1 MGIMIFG
8 ILVIV
13 VGFVLAAS
21 LKNGRA
27 AGAGKAFGALG
38 CVLGVILIVAS
49 CFSSVPTGH
58 TGILTTFGKVE
69 DVTYEAGV
77 HFILPWQKVVNMDNR
92 VQKLTKNLDA
102 FSSDIQEVTLIYTLN
117 YRIESSQAQ
126 KLYSTVGTNYAVTI
140 IEPKIEDAVKTITAQ
155 YNAENLVSKRAE
167 LGDKIEGLLTESLS
181 TYNIIVTSTAVENLD
196 FTDEFTN
203 AVEAKQVA
211 EQNKIKAKTEQERQT
226 MEKEEELKRN
236 KAAAESAAAVAEIEA
251 NAAATVA
258 KIQAN
263 ADMEVSKIQADA
275 AEYAGQREAAMNKAI
290 SESLTKELIDY
301 YYIKQWNGE
310 LPSTYMGSDNVSTIV
325 GLDGA
330 EK

>member
-1 MGIMIFG
+1 MGLLFFG
-8 ILVIV
+8 LIILVAGIIV
-13 VGFVLAAS
+13 AVS
-21 LKNGRA
+21 MKHSRA
-27 AGAGKAFGALG
+27 AIAGRIIGVVAVLLG
-38 CVLGVILIVAS
+38 IVIIITS
-49 CFSSVPTGH
+49 CFATVPTGH

-69 DVTYEAGV
+69 DTTYEAGV

-92 VQKLTKNLDA
+92 VQKLTKDMEA
-102 FSSDIQEVTLIYTLN
+102 FSSDIQEVTLKYTLN

-126 KLYSTVGTNYAVTI
+126 KLYKTVGVNYATTI

-167 LGDKIEGLLTESLS
+167 LGDKIEMLLTDSLS
-181 TYNIIVTSTAVENLD
+181 SYNIIVTSTAVENLD

-236 KAAAESAAAVAEIEA
+236 EAAALSAAKVAKTEAEAAAE
-251 NAAATVA
+251 VA

-263 ADMEVSKIQADA
+263 ADLEVSKIQADA
-275 AEYAGQREAAMNKAI
+275 AEYAGQKEAAKNKAI
-290 SESLTKELIDY
+290 SESITEELIKY
-301 YYIKQWNGE
+301 YYILQWNGE
-310 LPSTYMGSDNVSTIV
+310 LPETYMGTENVNTI
-325 GLDGA
+325 LDIT
-330 EK
+330 K

>member
-1 MGIMIFG
+1 MGLLIFG
-8 ILVIV
+8 LIIAVAGVIIAVSMKHSRAAVAGRIIGV
-13 VGFVLAAS
+13 VGFI
-21 LKNGRA
+21 
-27 AGAGKAFGALG
+27 
-38 CVLGVILIVAS
+38 LGVAVIVTS
-49 CFSSVPTGH
+49 CFATVPTGH

-69 DVTYEAGV
+69 DTTYEAGV

-92 VQKLTKNLDA
+92 VQKLTKDMEA
-102 FSSDIQEVTLIYTLN
+102 FSSDIQEVTLKYTLN

-126 KLYSTVGTNYAVTI
+126 KLYKTVGVNYATTI

-167 LGDKIEGLLTESLS
+167 LGDKIEMLLTDSLS
-181 TYNIIVTSTAVENLD
+181 SYNIIVTSTAVENLD

-236 KAAAESAAAVAEIEA
+236 EAAALSAAKVAKTEAEAAAE
-251 NAAATVA
+251 VA

-263 ADMEVSKIQADA
+263 ADLEVSKIQADA
-275 AEYAGQREAAMNKAI
+275 AEYAGQKEAAKNKAI
-290 SESLTKELIDY
+290 SESITEQLIKY
-301 YYIKQWNGE
+301 YYILQWNGQ
-310 LPSTYMGSDNVSTIV
+310 LPETYMGSENVNTI
-325 GLDGA
+325 LDIT
-330 EK
+330 K

>member
-1 MGIMIFG
+1 MGLLIFG
-8 ILVIV
+8 LIIAVAGIIIAVSMKHSRAAVAGRIIGV
-13 VGFVLAAS
+13 VGFI
-21 LKNGRA
+21 
-27 AGAGKAFGALG
+27 
-38 CVLGVILIVAS
+38 LGVAVIVTS
-49 CFSSVPTGH
+49 CFATVPTGH

-69 DVTYEAGV
+69 DTTYEAGV

-92 VQKLTKNLDA
+92 VQKLTKDMEA
-102 FSSDIQEVTLIYTLN
+102 FSSDIQEVTLKYTLN

-126 KLYSTVGTNYAVTI
+126 KLYKTVGVNYATTI

-167 LGDKIEGLLTESLS
+167 LGDKIEMLLTDSLS
-181 TYNIIVTSTAVENLD
+181 SYNIIVTSTAVENLD

-236 KAAAESAAAVAEIEA
+236 EAAALSAAKVAKTEAEAAAE
-251 NAAATVA
+251 VA

-263 ADMEVSKIQADA
+263 ADLEVSKIQADA
-275 AEYAGQREAAMNKAI
+275 AEYAGQKEAAKNKAI
-290 SESLTKELIDY
+290 SESITEQLIKY
-301 YYIKQWNGE
+301 YYILQWNGQ
-310 LPSTYMGSDNVSTIV
+310 LPETYMGSENVNTI
-325 GLDGA
+325 LDIT
-330 EK
+330 K